1 MAIYTH
7 NIAADIVEL
16 FDDLLVSNG
25 IRVPSDEDDERGED
39 NEAALY
45 GTVYGDLLDAVE
57 SILADAVQR
66 AKTEDAVVGVFE

>member
-7 NIAADIVEL
+7 NIAAEIVEL